1 MLIHHM
7 VTPAGRYVLLAV
19 SRVVQ
24 AILNDPPYIVEE
36 NKCVDRKQSF
46 VELERARLP
55 LLKYRVMQ
63 QRAPPRRRTHA
74 RPYLQKRYAEGCQ
87 R

>member
-1 MLIHHM
+1 M
-7 VTPAGRYVLLAV
+7 VTPADRRVLLAI
-19 SRVVQ
+19 SRVVHT
-24 AILNDPPYIVEE
+24 IINDRPYV
-36 NKCVDRKQSF
+36 VDEKDNVGSQQPF
-46 VELERARLP
+46 LELERARLP

-63 QRAPPRRRTHA
+63 QRAPPRGRTHA